1 MYNVRILGVKGTG
14 SGIGKS
20 TGLLPICTRWGR
32 GRHHFGAG
40 ALREIGRDK
49 G

>member
-1 MYNVRILGVKGTG
+1 MQGVKGTW
-14 SGIGKS
+14 IGKS
-20 TGLLPICTRWGR
+20 TELLPTCNRWGR

-40 ALREIGRDK
+40 VYREIGRDK